1 MEEDKAKEEF
11 PGLHQS
17 SSAVNDDD
25 DVDDDDDDDDDFVLK
40 ISLSVGS
47 IILSAGCCL
56 AAAGIIWFER
66 FGSDQEIFL

>member
-1 MEEDKAKEEF
+1 MTEDRAKEEF
-11 PGLHQS
+11 PGLHHS
-17 SSAVNDDD
+17 SSAVNDDN
-25 DVDDDDDDDDDFVLK
+25 DDDDDDFVLK

-66 FGSDQEIFL
+66 FGSDQEKMI